1 MRAQSQWL
9 DAVSG
14 TIDEKK
20 LRLHLELITPT
31 GKRLGD
37 CTFTEVG
44 AIGRWY
50 KELSGKTAEQLV
62 LLGLNPMR
70 FLSGEFKEGS
80 TAEEIAAF
88 KKWHKEHA

>member
-1 MRAQSQWL
+1 VAGCR
-9 DAVSG
+9 
-14 TIDEKK
+14 ERNNRRKK
-20 LRLHLELITPT
+20 
-31 GKRLGD
+31 GK
-37 CTFTEVG
+37 
-44 AIGRWY
+44 GRWY